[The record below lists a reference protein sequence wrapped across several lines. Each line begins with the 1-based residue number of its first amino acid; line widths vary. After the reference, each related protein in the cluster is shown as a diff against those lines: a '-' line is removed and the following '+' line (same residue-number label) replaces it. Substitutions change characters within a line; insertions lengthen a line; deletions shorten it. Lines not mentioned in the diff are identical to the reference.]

1 MNLTNFWDRIINADL
16 PVVLYGTGNGA
27 DKLIDKLQDL
37 NVDISGIFASDG
49 FVRKR
54 NFRGFEVC
62 SFDEIKRQ
70 FPHFIVLLA
79 FGSDRVEVLGNI
91 KKIMSECE
99 FYAPYI
105 PLFENEFPSETYLKE
120 NEEDISRVYRLL
132 VDETSRRVFECVL
145 KYRHTAKPDYLFDCE
160 TEIAEAYQNILKLSS
175 DEIFFD
181 VGAYR
186 GDTAAEFMSF
196 AGDYKKIYACEPNIK
211 TFRKLEEYAR
221 SQKNMECVNCFVS
234 NENSFVY
241 FDFKHGRG
249 SCAAS
254 LGDKIKTQTVDSLLN
269 EGPVSFI
276 KVDSEGEEKNVIEG
290 AKNTIL
296 NYRPKLRIA
305 AYHRPCDII
314 DIPKQVL
321 SIRSD
326 YKLYLRHNPAVPDWN
341 TDYYFV

>member
-1 MNLTNFWDRIINADL
+1 
-16 PVVLYGTGNGA
+16 
-27 DKLIDKLQDL
+27 
-37 NVDISGIFASDG
+37 
-49 FVRKR
+49 
-54 NFRGFEVC
+54 
-62 SFDEIKRQ
+62 
-70 FPHFIVLLA
+70 
-79 FGSDRVEVLGNI
+79 
-91 KKIMSECE
+91 MSECE

-120 NEEDISRVYRLL
+120 NEDDISKVYGLL
-132 VDETSRRVFECVL
+132 ADETSRRVFECVL

-160 TEIAEAYQNILKLSS
+160 TEIAEAYRNILKLSS
-175 DEIFFD
+175 DEILFD

-186 GDTAAEFMSF
+186 GDTAAEFISF
-196 AGDYKKIYACEPNIK
+196 AGGYRKIYACEPNIK

-221 SQKNMECVNCFVS
+221 LQKNMECVNCF
-234 NENSFVY
+234 
-241 FDFKHGRG
+241 
-249 SCAAS
+249 
-254 LGDKIKTQTVDSLLN
+254 DSLLST
-269 EGPVSFI
+269 EPVSFI
-276 KVDSEGEEKNVIEG
+276 KIDSEGEEKNVIDG

-296 NYRPKLRIA
+296 SHRPKLRIA